1 MNKPNLDARLLAAT
15 KFVREGAYACDI
27 GTDHAYLPIY
37 LVATG
42 RVSRAVAADIGEGP
56 IALARANIAA
66 AGLSDRI
73 EAVMTD
79 GLFGLSAKGIT
90 DITIC
95 GMGGELISRILQ
107 DAPFVKKEGIR
118 LILQPM
124 SRAATLRR
132 YLAENGFA
140 ILAERPCRAAGRVY
154 SCLCAEYDG
163 IPRAISP
170 AEAEVGNPALEA
182 AEEKDAFSELLARK
196 IKAVR
201 EKIDGLRAAALPT
214 GEDEA
219 LLKGLLEIQEKH
231 R

>member
-1 MNKPNLDARLLAAT
+1 MQTPDARLLTAAA
-15 KFVREGAYACDI
+15 FVRQGAVFADV

-79 GLFGLSAKGIT
+79 GLFGLSEKGIT

-132 YLAENGFA
+132 YLAENGYA

-170 AEAEVGNPALEA
+170 AEAEVGNPTLEA

>member
-1 MNKPNLDARLLAAT
+1 MQTPDARLLAAAA
-15 KFVREGAYACDI
+15 FVRQGAVFADI

-37 LVATG
+37 LVKTG
-42 RVSRAVAADIGEGP
+42 RVARAVAADIGEGP

-66 AGLSDRI
+66 EGLSDRI

-79 GLFGLSAKGIT
+79 GLCGLSEKGIT

-107 DAPFVKKEGIR
+107 DAPFVKDQGIR

-140 ILAERPCRAAGRVY
+140 IVAERPCRAAGRVY

-163 IPRAISP
+163 VFRTLSP
-170 AEAEVGNPALEA
+170 AEAEVGCPALENE
-182 AEEKDAFSELLARK
+182 AERDAFLELLSRK
-196 IKAVR
+196 MAAVR
-201 EKIDGLRAAALPT
+201 EKLGGLRAAALPT
-214 GEDEA
+214 EEDET
-219 LLKGLLEIQEKH
+219 LLNGLLEIQEKY

>member
-1 MNKPNLDARLLAAT
+1 MQTPDARLLAAAA
-15 KFVREGAYACDI
+15 FVRQGAVLADI

-37 LVATG
+37 LVASG
-42 RVSRAVAADIGEGP
+42 RISRAVAADIGEGP
-56 IALARANIAA
+56 IALARANVAA

-79 GLFGLSAKGIT
+79 GLFGLADKGIT

-107 DAPFVKKEGIR
+107 DAPFVKEKGIR

-163 IPRAISP
+163 VPRAISP
-170 AEAEVGNPALEA
+170 AEAEMGSPTLAS
-182 AEEKDAFSELLARK
+182 AEEKAVFCELLERK
-196 IKAVR
+196 CKAVR
-201 EKIDGLRAAALPT
+201 EKIDGLRAAALPC

-219 LLKGLLEIQEKH
+219 LLDGLLEIQKKY

>member
-1 MNKPNLDARLLAAT
+1 MQTPDARLLAAAA
-15 KFVREGAYACDI
+15 FVRQGAVLADI

-37 LVATG
+37 LVASG

-66 AGLSDRI
+66 RGLSDRI
-73 EAVMTD
+73 ETVMTD
-79 GLFGLSAKGIT
+79 GLLGLSEKGVT
-90 DITIC
+90 DITVC

-107 DAPFVKKEGIR
+107 DASFVKDKGIR

-140 ILAERPCRAAGRVY
+140 IIAERPCRAAGRVY

-163 IPRAISP
+163 VARTLSP
-170 AEAEVGNPALEA
+170 AEAEVGVPTLTNE
-182 AEEKDAFSELLARK
+182 AEENAFAELLERK

-201 EKIDGLRAAALPT
+201 EKIDGLRAAALPA

-219 LLKGLLEIQEKH
+219 LLDGLLKIQEKY

>member
-1 MNKPNLDARLLAAT
+1 MQTPDARLLAAAA
-15 KFVREGAYACDI
+15 FVRQGAVLADI

-37 LVATG
+37 LVASG
-42 RVSRAVAADIGEGP
+42 RVSRAVAADIGKGP

-66 AGLSDRI
+66 SGLSDRI
-73 EAVMTD
+73 ETVMTD
-79 GLFGLSAKGIT
+79 GLFRLSDKGIT
-90 DITIC
+90 DITVC

-107 DAPFVKKEGIR
+107 DASFVKDKGIR

-132 YLAENGFA
+132 YLAKNGFA
-140 ILAERPCRAAGRVY
+140 IIAERPCRAAGRVY

-163 IPRAISP
+163 VVRTLSP
-170 AEAEVGNPALEA
+170 AEAEVGVPTLTNE
-182 AEEKDAFSELLARK
+182 AEENAFAELLERK

-201 EKIDGLRAAALPT
+201 EKIDGLRAAALPA

-219 LLKGLLEIQEKH
+219 LLDGLLKIQEKY